1 MIIIKYLIYKVN
13 QLASQLVEKVLDQA
27 KLGPLDDESAEH
39 FHQVPSLCELCNV
52 PHILNISKGSIHNA
66 KILETII
73 NDKLYNNYKYL
84 NIIGDKGYIKNAE
97 YINYIQSKN
106 IRLIM
111 PLKINAICNNKL
123 YADKTQL
130 LKDR

>member
-1 MIIIKYLIYKVN
+1 MMKVQSTFIRYLIYKVN
-13 QLASQLVEKVLDQA
+13 QLASQLVEK
-27 KLGPLDDESAEH
+27 
-39 FHQVPSLCELCNV
+39 VPSLCELCNV

-123 YADKTQL
+123 SADKTQL
-130 LKDR
+130 LKDRYKVEHFFS